1 MFCVIDGLVLSKKS
15 ISGHKNP
22 FQDRFLLRKPFR
34 PVSIIFAETIK
45 SEKTQKKHNF
55 LAFHRSPKNDK
66 NTKKCVFGHFPSFS
80 GKLMKSEFS
89 QFLTFF

>member
-1 MFCVIDGLVLSKKS
+1 MMFCVIDGLVLSKKS

-45 SEKTQKKHNF
+45 SEKTQKKTQ
-55 LAFHRSPKNDK
+55 L
-66 NTKKCVFGHFPSFS
+66 S
-80 GKLMKSEFS
+80 GVS
-89 QFLTFF
+89 